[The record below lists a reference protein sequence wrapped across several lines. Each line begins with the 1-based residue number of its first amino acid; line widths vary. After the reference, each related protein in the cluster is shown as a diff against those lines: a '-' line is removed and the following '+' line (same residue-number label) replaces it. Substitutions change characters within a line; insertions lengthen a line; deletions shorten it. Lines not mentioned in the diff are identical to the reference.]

1 MGIYNDIRD
10 YIIASII
17 GIIIFSIFSLYIFE
31 RRGYYD
37 LYIMN
42 KVFAGTSLVLLCIV
56 LLIGPLCGFSQKF
69 TPCLTFRKELGM
81 LSFFLALAHSI
92 ISFFFLPSR
101 FPLSHLF
108 SEDIVPFAFGLLSII
123 LLTGIAII
131 SNNFFMN
138 KLGAQ
143 RWWFIQRW
151 GARIAFILV
160 FLHLTVM
167 KYPGWITFFTKG
179 GSAEL
184 AKPYL
189 WPASFIV
196 FIISVILIGIRIIDI
211 IRNVVKNRKQSV
223 IA

>member
-1 MGIYNDIRD
+1 MGIYNDLRD
-10 YIIASII
+10 YAIVVVI
-17 GIIIFSIFSLYIFE
+17 GFIIFLILSFYIFE
-31 RRGYYD
+31 RRGYYN

-69 TPCLTFRKELGM
+69 TLWLTLRKELGM
-81 LSFFLALAHSI
+81 LSFFLALTHSI
-92 ISFFFLPSR
+92 ISFFFLPDK
-101 FPLSHLF
+101 FPPIYF
-108 SEDIVPFAFGLLSII
+108 FNEEPVPFVFGLLSII

-151 GARIAFILV
+151 GARIAFVFI
-160 FLHLTVM
+160 FLHLTIM
-167 KYPGWITFFTKG
+167 KYRGWITFFTKG

-184 AKPYL
+184 ARPYL

-196 FIISVILIGIRIIDI
+196 FITSVVLIGIRIVDI
-211 IRNVVKNRKQSV
+211 IRSFMKNKKQGALS
-223 IA
+223 